1 MTNNNI
7 WLIDHKATLSEFS
20 PMNMD
25 GSTWILGICVLNAGN
40 EKDAMARFQS
50 FVDKEDM
57 ELIEVYEI
65 VPYKDKDFTD
75 GSRRSEQVNFAAAK
89 VNKAGEVCYVYART
103 SEAIDAMSEGAG
115 DE

>member
-1 MTNNNI
+1 MKNGPFGPFFRHPTER
-7 WLIDHKATLSEFS
+7 L
-20 PMNMD
+20 
-25 GSTWILGICVLNAGN
+25 LGICVLNAGN